1 MTDSTSAHFLQNELE
16 SNIKT
21 LREETRKQKNKA
33 KLFQGLSIVIG
44 ALITLA
50 LGVEVSED
58 HTQFQK
64 NIALLLG
71 VLLTVI
77 NGWNALFDYR
87 KLWIRQKSTLL
98 SLYQLRN
105 ELNYRLANTTQ
116 CSVDDL
122 FESYLSI
129 WEADSAEWTQIM
141 RKDSKSP
148 QDIKDEN
155 K

>member
-21 LREETRKQKNKA
+21 LKEKTRKQKNKA

-105 ELNYRLANTTQ
+105 VNFFLYIFL
-116 CSVDDL
+116 
-122 FESYLSI
+122 
-129 WEADSAEWTQIM
+129 
-141 RKDSKSP
+141 
-148 QDIKDEN
+148 
-155 K
+155 